1 VPAFREFGMDIMDAV
16 DSWFAMLAPART
28 PAPLVQRLNQD
39 LHAVLDIPEVREL
52 LTKQGLRPSV
62 SSPEE
67 FAAQIRS
74 DLARWAKVVADAGI
88 TAD

>member
-1 VPAFREFGMDIMDAV
+1 MDAV

-28 PAPLVQRLNQD
+28 PPALVQRLNQD
-39 LHAVLDIPEVREL
+39 LRAVMDIAEVRETL
-52 LTKQGLRPSV
+52 LKQGLKPSL
-62 SSPEE
+62 SSSEE

-74 DLARWAKVVADAGI
+74 DLVRWAKVVADAGI